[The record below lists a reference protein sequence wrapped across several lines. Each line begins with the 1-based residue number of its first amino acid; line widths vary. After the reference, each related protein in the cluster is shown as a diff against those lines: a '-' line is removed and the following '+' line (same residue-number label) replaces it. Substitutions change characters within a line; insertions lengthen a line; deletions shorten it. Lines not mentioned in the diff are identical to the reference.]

1 MPVSFRST
9 VPGAIAE
16 HGIKVLLVEDDPADG
31 FLLQETLA
39 AAQCVP
45 FQVTQ
50 VTRCSVA
57 AQHLAA
63 EHWDV
68 VLLDLS
74 LPDSLGLETF
84 TMLHAQAPG
93 VPMVVLT
100 GLDDET
106 VAVEALQEG
115 AQDYLVK
122 GQVDGHGLVRAI
134 RYAIERRR
142 AEEALRQTQR
152 AAEAANRAKSA
163 FLANMSHEIRT
174 PMNGILGM
182 TDLLMDTELTPEQH
196 GYLEMV
202 QTSAEAL
209 VTILND
215 ILDFSKI
222 EAGKL
227 DLETID
233 FGLRDSLG
241 SAMKTLTLRAHQKGL
256 ELACSLQ
263 PDVPAIVVGDPGR
276 LRQILVNLVGNAIK
290 FTEQGEVVVQVE
302 TTEQTTDEVCLHFAV
317 RDTGIGLTAAQQRCI
332 FDPFT
337 QADGSTTRQ
346 YGGTGLGLTI
356 AAQLV
361 GLMGGRIW
369 VESTVGHG
377 STFHFTARF
386 GAGSPLAIPD
396 TVTPSEHMQGL
407 PVLVVDDN
415 ATNCSMLTAMLA
427 HWQMHPTAVANG
439 VAALRALERA
449 HQAGTPFALLLLD
462 AQMPEM
468 DSFTLAAQILR
479 QPELAGVTIMMMTAN
494 GWRGDAAR
502 CRELGIAAY
511 LTKPISPAELWEALT
526 MVLRPPS
533 AAVASMPLVT
543 RHSLRESRRP
553 LHILLAED
561 NVVNQRLAIRLLE
574 KQGHTVVIVGDG
586 QAAVAAVA
594 QQSFDVV
601 LMDVQMPLLDGLQ
614 ATAAIRAQEQ
624 TTSTHLPILALTA
637 YAMKG
642 DAERCLAAGMDGYL
656 AKPIKAEAL
665 TAALQGLLDGTSAVS
680 PAPSVP
686 PIDLAQAL
694 DDLGGEKA
702 LLEDITALFLAD
714 APVSI
719 DQLRTAIARG
729 DAGQTRE
736 IAHSLKGAV
745 AALGA
750 TTAYAIAAELEAMGH
765 AGDLQGAAAV
775 LHRLDDEI
783 HAIAAFFAE
792 PDWVDSL

>member
-1 MPVSFRST
+1 M
-9 VPGAIAE
+9 AE
-16 HGIKVLLVEDDPADG
+16 HGIKVLLVEDDPTDG

-39 AAQCVP
+39 VAQCVP
-45 FQVTQ
+45 FRVTQ
-50 VTRCSVA
+50 VTRCSAA

-84 TMLHAQAPG
+84 TTLHAQAPG
-93 VPMVVLT
+93 VPMVVLS

-106 VAVEALQEG
+106 VAVEAVQEG

-122 GQVDGHGLVRAI
+122 GQVDGNGLVRAI
-134 RYAIERRR
+134 RYAIERQRV
-142 AEEALRQTQR
+142 EEALRQAQR

-182 TDLLMDTELTPEQH
+182 TELLLDTELTPEQH

-209 VTILND
+209 VTVLND

-227 DLETID
+227 DLESID
-233 FGLRDSLG
+233 FAFRDSLG
-241 SAMKTLTLRAHQKGL
+241 ATMKALALRAHQKGL
-256 ELACSLQ
+256 ELAYHIH
-263 PDVPAIVVGDPGR
+263 PGVPAIVVGDPGR

-290 FTEQGEVVVQVE
+290 FTAQGEVVVHVE
-302 TTEQTTDEVCLHFAV
+302 TAEQTTDDVCLHFAV
-317 RDTGIGLTAAQQRCI
+317 SDTGIGLTAAQQRRI

-337 QADGSTTRQ
+337 QADGSTSRQ

-356 AAQLV
+356 VTQMV
-361 GLMGGRIW
+361 GLMGGRVW
-369 VESTVGHG
+369 VESTVGQG

-386 GAGSPLAIPD
+386 GVGSPQVLPD
-396 TVTPSEHMQGL
+396 TVTPSEYEQGL

-415 ATNCSMLTAMLA
+415 ATNRSTLTAMLA
-427 HWQMHPTAVANG
+427 HWQMRPTAVANG
-439 VAALRALERA
+439 TAALRALERA
-449 HQAGTPFALLLLD
+449 HQAGTPFALMLLN

-468 DSFTLAAQILR
+468 DGFALATQILR
-479 QPELAGVTIMMMTAN
+479 QHELARVTIMMLTAN

-511 LTKPISPAELWEALT
+511 LTKPIAQAELWEALT
-526 MVLRPPS
+526 RVLHPLS
-533 AAVASMPLVT
+533 AAATSVPLIT

-561 NVVNQRLAIRLLE
+561 NPVNQRLAIRLLE
-574 KQGHTVVIVGDG
+574 KQGHTVVVVGDG
-586 QAAVAAVA
+586 QAAVTAVA
-594 QQSFDVV
+594 QQRFDVV
-601 LMDVQMPLLDGLQ
+601 LMDVQMPLLDGLA

-624 TTSTHLPILALTA
+624 PTDPHLPIVAMTA
-637 YAMKG
+637 HAMKG

-656 AKPIKAEAL
+656 AKPVKADTLA
-665 TAALQGLLDGTSAVS
+665 AALQGLFRGT
-680 PAPSVP
+680 PACSVP
-686 PIDLAQAL
+686 PIDLAQVL
-694 DDLGGEKA
+694 DDLAGDKA
-702 LLEDITALFLAD
+702 LLEDIVALFLAD

-719 DQLRTAIARG
+719 DQLRTAIATG
-729 DAGQTRE
+729 DVNQTRE
-736 IAHSLKGAV
+736 TAHSLKGAV

-750 TTAYAIAAELEAMGH
+750 TTACAIAAELEAMGH
-765 AGDLQGAAAV
+765 TGDLRGAV
-775 LHRLDDEI
+775 TVVQKLDDEI
-783 HAIAAFFAE
+783 HTIAAFFAE
-792 PDWVDSL
+792 PDWADGL